1 MAESVSTGK
10 RLRALSSRGDTDG
23 AWTAHR
29 RALVLATSIGHPAAV
44 CEAIEDLAAVHERRA
59 GHRDAL
65 QLLLAAQA
73 RRLAEG
79 VPARPG
85 SQEQLDR
92 RIADLRAITGVTTDP
107 HPGITDDILTALIG

>member
-107 HPGITDDILTALIG
+107 PPGMTDEILTALIG